1 MPTLAV
7 VDANTR
13 ILRDNS
19 VLHSDDYDIGDRKN
33 WRRKKK
39 KEHRGFRG
47 EVTIGRNLSVDPK
60 TGLSKLGEI
69 IARKKPN
76 EILMG
81 GSIYA
86 LEKMF
91 NVPCSVN
98 VEYLNNIMNIGTT
111 GQMITEKYPRANG
124 ICLWTVG
131 LGGCG
136 DSRKDIKHVYQ
147 QQRQLD
153 QIIPFRVVDV
163 PFAAGTPEASTYALM
178 KRLDD
183 GRCAYYGKTFARD
196 VVIKPLWKDAAK
208 DQDGSEVV
216 ESDYTSKRDTPIE
229 VFAECVCVI
238 DKEDF
243 REWFDLYD
251 NIDEVRFN
259 EIGLC
264 CGIKSREEDGREEYK
279 QVRQLSCCHFTNE
292 PLHMEK
298 DMSIIYR
305 WYSA

>member
-1 MPTLAV
+1 MPALTV
-7 VDANTR
+7 VNSTTR
-13 ILRDNS
+13 MIRDDSLR
-19 VLHSDDYDIGDRKN
+19 HFDDYDIGGRK
-33 WRRKKK
+33 RSRKKK
-39 KEHRGFRG
+39 KEYHGFRG
-47 EVTIGRNLSVDPK
+47 EVTIGRKLSTDPV
-60 TGLSKLGEI
+60 TGISSLGEV
-69 IARKKPN
+69 IARRQPN

-111 GQMITEKYPRANG
+111 GPLITEKYPRANG

-136 DSRKDIKHVYQ
+136 DSRKDIKPVYQ
-147 QQRQLD
+147 QQRQLND
-153 QIIPFRVVDV
+153 IIPFRVVDV
-163 PFAAGTPEASTYALM
+163 PFSAGTPEADTYFLM
-178 KRLDD
+178 KRLED
-183 GRCAYYGKTFARD
+183 GKYAYYGKVFARAP
-196 VVIKPLWKDAAK
+196 VIKPLWKDAAK
-208 DQDGSEVV
+208 DQDGSAVV
-216 ESDYTSKRDTPIE
+216 ESDFTSLRDTPIE
-229 VFAECVCVI
+229 VFSECVCVI

-243 REWFDLYD
+243 REYFDLYD

-264 CGIKSREEDGREEYK
+264 SGILNHEEDGRPEYK